1 MKIRIVL
8 PLFLCIVMTVCS
20 VTVAKAFPADP
31 IGTGYANESRNELL
45 RLDETAAALYEA
57 AYLNNRQA
65 GYKYVQQLERIVS
78 NSDIRQAGQAA
89 GWERIEDSISSIIF
103 TLKNGKLTSDWL
115 NPAAGIHL
123 TTDALLRPDHAL
135 WLQYEKVML
144 EDLER
149 VNRSWNRQTDDGAT
163 AARAAMNSFNEH
175 LSRIEAAASMQRP
188 IDRIDELRDR
198 MHYTNVLLEAGIK
211 GQTKQDWTDNS
222 IQDLEFAVNRLFD
235 DGRSQEEEPVAAPI
249 GEPNPISWI
258 LLLGAIIMAVLAYS
272 GWRKYKQQPYG
283 VKPLS

>member
-20 VTVAKAFPADP
+20 VTAAKAFPADLLR
-31 IGTGYANESRNELL
+31 TGNANESRNELL

-57 AYLNNRQA
+57 AYMNNRQA
-65 GYKYVQQLERIVS
+65 GYKYVQQLDKLVNKGE
-78 NSDIRQAGQAA
+78 IRQAGQVA
-89 GWERIEDSISSIIF
+89 GWKLMEESIASITY
-103 TLKNGKLTSDWL
+103 TLKNGKVTSDWL
-115 NPAAGIHL
+115 TAAARIHL

-149 VNRSWNRQTDDGAT
+149 VNRSWNRQTDDGAI
-163 AARAAMNSFNEH
+163 AARAAMNSFNQH

-188 IDRIDELRDR
+188 TERINELRDR
-198 MHYTNVLLEAGIK
+198 MHYTNVLLEAGMK

-222 IQDLEFAVNRLFD
+222 ISDLEFSVNRLFD
-235 DGRSQEEEPVAAPI
+235 NGHSQDEEPVVAPV
-249 GEPNPISWI
+249 GDAHPISWI
-258 LLLGAIIMAVLAYS
+258 LLLGAIIMAVLTYT

>member
-20 VTVAKAFPADP
+20 VTVAKAFPSEL
-31 IGTGYANESRNELL
+31 IGTGHANESRSGLL
-45 RLDETAAALYEA
+45 RLDETATALYEA
-57 AYLNNRQA
+57 AYRNNRQA
-65 GYKYVQQLERIVS
+65 GYKYVQQLAKLIDKQEV
-78 NSDIRQAGQAA
+78 RQAGQAA
-89 GWERIEDSISSIIF
+89 GWDLMEDSITSIAF
-103 TLKNGKLTSDWL
+103 TLKNGKMTSDWL
-115 NPAAGIHL
+115 TASASIHL
-123 TTDALLRPDHAL
+123 TTDALLRPEHAL

-149 VNRSWNRQTDDGAT
+149 VNRSWNRQTDDGAI

-175 LSRIEAAASMQRP
+175 LLRIEAAASMQRP
-188 IDRIDELRDR
+188 ANRIEELRER
-198 MHYTNVLLEAGIK
+198 MHYTNVLLEAGMK

-222 IQDLEFAVNRLFD
+222 IQDLEYSLNRLFD
-235 DGRSQEEEPVAAPI
+235 NGHSEEEEPVIAPP
-249 GEPNPISWI
+249 GEANPISWI
-258 LLLGAIIMAVLAYS
+258 LLLGAIIMAVLTYT

>member
-1 MKIRIVL
+1 MKIRILL

-20 VTVAKAFPADP
+20 VTVAKAFPADLN
-31 IGTGYANESRNELL
+31 GTGYASESRNELL
-45 RLDETAAALYEA
+45 RLDESAAALYQA

-65 GYKYVQQLERIVS
+65 GYKYVQQLEKLMS
-78 NSDIRQAGQAA
+78 KSDIRQAGQAA
-89 GWERIEDSISSIIF
+89 GWELMEDSISSILF
-103 TLKNGKLTSDWL
+103 TLKNGRLTSDWL
-115 NPAAGIHL
+115 TAAARIQL

-149 VNRSWNRQTDDGAT
+149 VNRSWNRQTGDGAI

-188 IDRIDELRDR
+188 AERINELRDR
-198 MHYTNVLLEAGIK
+198 MHYTNVLLEAGMK

-222 IQDLEFAVNRLFD
+222 IQDLEFSVNRLFD
-235 DGRSQEEEPVAAPI
+235 NGHSQEEEPVVAPI

-258 LLLGAIIMAVLAYS
+258 LLLGAIIMAVLTYT

>member
-1 MKIRIVL
+1 MKIRIAL

-20 VTVAKAFPADP
+20 VTAAKAFPADL
-31 IGTGYANESRNELL
+31 IGTGHANESRNELL

-57 AYLNNRQA
+57 AYTNNRQA
-65 GYKYVQQLERIVS
+65 GYKYVQQLDKLM
-78 NSDIRQAGQAA
+78 NKSDIRQAGQAA
-89 GWERIEDSISSIIF
+89 GWKLMDESIASITY
-103 TLKNGKLTSDWL
+103 TLKNGKVTSDWL
-115 NPAAGIHL
+115 TAAARIHL

-149 VNRSWNRQTDDGAT
+149 VNRSWNRQTDDGAI
-163 AARAAMNSFNEH
+163 AARAAMNSFNQH

-188 IDRIDELRDR
+188 TERIDELRDR
-198 MHYTNVLLEAGIK
+198 MQYTNVLLEAGMK

-222 IQDLEFAVNRLFD
+222 ISDLEFSVNRLFD
-235 DGRSQEEEPVAAPI
+235 NGQPQDEEPVVAPI
-249 GEPNPISWI
+249 GEAHPISWI
-258 LLLGAIIMAVLAYS
+258 LLLGAIIMAVLTYT

>member
-20 VTVAKAFPADP
+20 VTVAKAFPSEL
-31 IGTGYANESRNELL
+31 IGTGHVNESRSGLL
-45 RLDETAAALYEA
+45 RLDETATALYEA
-57 AYLNNRQA
+57 AYRNNRQA
-65 GYKYVQQLERIVS
+65 GYKYVQQLAKLVDKQEV
-78 NSDIRQAGQAA
+78 RQTGQAA
-89 GWERIEDSISSIIF
+89 GWMLMEDSISSIAF
-103 TLKNGKLTSDWL
+103 TLKNGKMTSDWL
-115 NPAAGIHL
+115 TASARIHL
-123 TTDALLRPDHAL
+123 TTDALLRPEHAL

-175 LSRIEAAASMQRP
+175 LLRIEAAASMQRP
-188 IDRIDELRDR
+188 ADRIEELRER
-198 MHYTNVLLEAGIK
+198 MHYTNVLLEAGMK

-222 IQDLEFAVNRLFD
+222 IQDLEYSLNRLFD
-235 DGRSQEEEPVAAPI
+235 NGHSEEEEPVIAPP
-249 GEPNPISWI
+249 GEANPISWI
-258 LLLGAIIMAVLAYS
+258 LLLGAIIMAVLTYI

>member
-1 MKIRIVL
+1 MKIRFVL
-8 PLFLCIVMTVCS
+8 PLVLCIVMTVCS
-20 VTVAKAFPADP
+20 VTAAKAFPADL

-65 GYKYVQQLERIVS
+65 GYKYVQQLEKLMS
-78 NSDIRQAGQAA
+78 KNDIRQAGQAA
-89 GWERIEDSISSIIF
+89 GWELMEDSISSITS
-103 TLKNGKLTSDWL
+103 TLKNGKVASDWL
-115 NPAAGIHL
+115 TAAARIHL

-149 VNRSWNRQTDDGAT
+149 VNRSWNRQTDDGAI
-163 AARAAMNSFNEH
+163 AARAAMNSFNQH

-188 IDRIDELRDR
+188 AGRIDELRDR
-198 MHYTNVLLEAGIK
+198 MHYTNVLLEAGMK

-222 IQDLEFAVNRLFD
+222 IQDLEFAVSRLFD
-235 DGRSQEEEPVAAPI
+235 DGHSQEEEPVVAPI
-249 GEPNPISWI
+249 GEANPISWI
-258 LLLGAIIMAVLAYS
+258 LLLGAIIMAVLTYS